1 MLTNGMRIF
10 AAAVLASAVATAA
23 CNPTI
28 DFQVPIEGQATIEG
42 GGLVPGL
49 LGAVGLGDLA
59 TLDLSNTQEFENN
72 DVRKEQ
78 VVSTRLQRLT
88 LTILSGDPDF
98 NFLDSLSF
106 AVAAPELEKQRVAS
120 KVVPNDVAT
129 FDLDRDD
136 IDIAAYVR
144 ADNIALSS
152 EVEGSQ
158 PSADT
163 TIQIELVFDVKA
175 EVLGS

>member
-1 MLTNGMRIF
+1 MRFLAVF
-10 AAAVLASAVATAA
+10 ALVTASA

-28 DFQVPIEGQATIEG
+28 DFEVPIEGEATIAG

-49 LGAVGLGDLA
+49 LGSIGLGDLA

-78 VVSTRLQRLT
+78 VVSTRLQRLS
-88 LTILSGDPDF
+88 LTIVSGDPDF

-106 AVAAPELEKQRVAS
+106 SVQAPDLAKQRVAS
-120 KVVPNDVAT
+120 KLVPNDVVA

-136 IDIAAYVR
+136 IDIAPYVR
-144 ADNIALSS
+144 ADSISLTSDIN
-152 EVEGSQ
+152 GSQ
-158 PSADT
+158 PATDT
-163 TIQIELVFDVKA
+163 RIKIQLVFAVKA
-175 EVLGS
+175 EVIGSQN